1 MVSNVDTRC
10 LALFVASVL
19 LTGSAFILPGTPLR
33 PPSAARRRLS
43 EQAVALTRATT
54 ATTTAST
61 CWGIRRRSV
70 GPCMMSTSPGDQDSD
85 AAAEDEGADAESN
98 AEGEQGGADAG
109 AGGEMKAQD
118 DEVIGFGIGDTA
130 GDDDIAPLSLLAQ
143 GDSLPLSYRSDNGTR
158 ESEFF
163 VGDEN
168 ENVNPY
174 YDVVRRLSPTE
185 LIGRFMKTSSPK
197 VQEAVRTTVLGL
209 LGSLPRHAFET
220 TAIAT
225 GDALANLM
233 FQLQMTGYMF
243 KNAEYRLSL
252 QSSMRASA
260 ALPPGKSIID
270 EEEEDESLS
279 TSRVEMDDDGNLIIA
294 RPKISGKIKLTYDEN
309 KETERA
315 MEVDADAY
323 MAELRGQVE
332 QLESQLL
339 MVQTQKEE
347 AVQQDLLVYIKS
359 MPEHQLQ
366 GLTAGVSPDVL
377 ESMRLLVETVM
388 GGMGDREILSKTLT
402 QQTGSGMA
410 QLCMWQLVVGFNLR
424 EMEAR
429 EDMRKNFNK

>member
-1 MVSNVDTRC
+1 
-10 LALFVASVL
+10 
-19 LTGSAFILPGTPLR
+19 
-33 PPSAARRRLS
+33 
-43 EQAVALTRATT
+43 
-54 ATTTAST
+54 
-61 CWGIRRRSV
+61 
-70 GPCMMSTSPGDQDSD
+70 
-85 AAAEDEGADAESN
+85 
-98 AEGEQGGADAG
+98 
-109 AGGEMKAQD
+109 
-118 DEVIGFGIGDTA
+118 
-130 GDDDIAPLSLLAQ
+130 
-143 GDSLPLSYRSDNGTR
+143 
-158 ESEFF
+158 
-163 VGDEN
+163 
-168 ENVNPY
+168 
-174 YDVVRRLSPTE
+174 
-185 LIGRFMKTSSPK
+185 MKTSSPK

-260 ALPPGKSIID
+260 ALPPGKSIVG

>member
-1 MVSNVDTRC
+1 MMARNTPSDAKCFT
-10 LALFVASVL
+10 L
-19 LTGSAFILPGTPLR
+19 LLSTLLLSASAFILPGSLPR
-33 PPSAARRRLS
+33 PTSTSRRRVAEHQQPLTKVA
-43 EQAVALTRATT
+43 AVG
-54 ATTTAST
+54 ST
-61 CWGIRRRSV
+61 CWGIRRRPA
-70 GPCMMSTSPGDQDSD
+70 GRYMMSMSPGDHGDGVSD
-85 AAAEDEGADAESN
+85 ADAED
-98 AEGEQGGADAG
+98 ADAPGEEVGADAG
-109 AGGEMKAQD
+109 AGGESRADPDERD
-118 DEVIGFGIGDTA
+118 DTDEPTDEAV
-130 GDDDIAPLSLLAQ
+130 APLSLLEQ

-163 VGDEN
+163 IGDDN

-260 ALPPGKSIID
+260 ALPPGKNTI
-270 EEEEDESLS
+270 EEVAEDADPYDPF
-279 TSRVEMDDDGNLIIA
+279 RMEMDDEDNLIVPK
-294 RPKISGKIKLTYDEN
+294 PKISGKIKLTFNADKPTKQE
-309 KETERA
+309 

-339 MVQTQKEE
+339 TVQNQKEE
-347 AVQQDLLVYIKS
+347 ALQQDLLVYIKS
-359 MPEHQLQ
+359 MPEHQLK
-366 GLTAGVSPDVL
+366 GLTTGVSPEVL
-377 ESMRLLVETVM
+377 ESMQLLVETVM
-388 GGMGDREILSKTLT
+388 GGMGNREILSKTLT

>member
-1 MVSNVDTRC
+1 MSPSDQDDQDD
-10 LALFVASVL
+10 
-19 LTGSAFILPGTPLR
+19 
-33 PPSAARRRLS
+33 SAAD
-43 EQAVALTRATT
+43 T
-54 ATTTAST
+54 
-61 CWGIRRRSV
+61 
-70 GPCMMSTSPGDQDSD
+70 D
-85 AAAEDEGADAESN
+85 
-98 AEGEQGGADAG
+98 AEGEEQDEDAGTSGDRIADPYEAGEDADAG
-109 AGGEMKAQD
+109 EDVDGQP
-118 DEVIGFGIGDTA
+118 DEVV
-130 GDDDIAPLSLLAQ
+130 APLSLLEQ

-163 VGDEN
+163 IGDDN
-168 ENVNPY
+168 ENINPY

-260 ALPPGKSIID
+260 ALPPGKKTVEEGAD
-270 EEEEDESLS
+270 EDFTFDPSQ
-279 TSRVEMDDDGNLIIA
+279 VEMDDEGNLIV
-294 RPKISGKIKLTYDEN
+294 PKPTISGKIKLTFNADKPTKQE
-309 KETERA
+309 

-339 MVQTQKEE
+339 TVQNQKEE
-347 AVQQDLLVYIKS
+347 ALQQDLLVYIKS
-359 MPEHQLQ
+359 MPEHQL
-366 GLTAGVSPDVL
+366 
-377 ESMRLLVETVM
+377 
-388 GGMGDREILSKTLT
+388 K
-402 QQTGSGMA
+402 
-410 QLCMWQLVVGFNLR
+410 
-424 EMEAR
+424 
-429 EDMRKNFNK
+429 

>member
-1 MVSNVDTRC
+1 MMV
-10 LALFVASVL
+10 
-19 LTGSAFILPGTPLR
+19 I
-33 PPSAARRRLS
+33 
-43 EQAVALTRATT
+43 
-54 ATTTAST
+54 
-61 CWGIRRRSV
+61 
-70 GPCMMSTSPGDQDSD
+70 SPGDEDSD
-85 AAAEDEGADAESN
+85 AVAGNGDGDAGAEE
-98 AEGEQGGADAG
+98 GGADAG
-109 AGGEMKAQD
+109 AGGEKTEATPTPGD
-118 DEVIGFGIGDTA
+118 DEA
-130 GDDDIAPLSLLAQ
+130 DDIDAVETGRVAPLSLLAQ

-163 VGDEN
+163 VGDEK
-168 ENVNPY
+168 EKINPY

-185 LIGRFMKTSSPK
+185 LIGRFMRTSSPK

-260 ALPPGKSIID
+260 ALPPGKAVAG
-270 EEEEDESLS
+270 EDGDPLS
-279 TSRVEMDDDGNLIIA
+279 TSRMEMDDDGNLFIS
-294 RPKISGKIKLTYDEN
+294 RPKISGKIKLTFNAD
-309 KETERA
+309 KPTEQA

-323 MAELRGQVE
+323 MSELRGQVE

-339 MVQTQKEE
+339 TVQNQKEE

-388 GGMGDREILSKTLT
+388 GGMGDSEILSKTLT